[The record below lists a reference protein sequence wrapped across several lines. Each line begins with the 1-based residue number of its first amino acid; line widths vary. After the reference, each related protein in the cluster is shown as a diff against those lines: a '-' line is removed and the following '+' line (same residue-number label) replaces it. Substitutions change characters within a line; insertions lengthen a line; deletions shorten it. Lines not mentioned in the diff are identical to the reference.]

1 MQKNVTFPQVAA
13 IAFLLALLGGCAGM
27 ERRQPPS
34 LDQVV
39 AMSKAG
45 TPPEEIIRELQ
56 DTRAVYPLT
65 GSQIAKLHEQGV
77 PDTVLDYMQN
87 VYMDR
92 VRWESRMSYDGPFW
106 WNCFHCYRRP
116 VIIAP
121 Y

>member
-13 IAFLLALLGGCAGM
+13 IAFLLALLVGCAGM

-39 AMSKAG
+39 EMSKAG

-56 DTRAVYPLT
+56 ATHAVYPLT
-65 GSQIAKLHEQGV
+65 GSQIARLHEQGV

-92 VRWESRMSYDGPFW
+92 VRRESRMSYDSAIW
-106 WNCFHCYRRP
+106 WNCFYCHHRP
-116 VIIAP
+116 MIIAP